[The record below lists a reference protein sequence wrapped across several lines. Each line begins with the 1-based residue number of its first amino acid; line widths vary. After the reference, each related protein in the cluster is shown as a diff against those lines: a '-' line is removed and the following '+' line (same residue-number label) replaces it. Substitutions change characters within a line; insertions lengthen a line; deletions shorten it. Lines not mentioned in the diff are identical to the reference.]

1 MTLRITQNDH
11 VKGDLNMNGKMKRRG
26 ICSLVFTIFIFTLAS
41 TLPAEAHELEN
52 LRETSKA
59 FSTIA
64 KNAVPAVVFI
74 KVEKTIET
82 GSRRGSGAPNQYNDP
97 YGFFGDEFFERFFR
111 DRMPQQPREYRQSG
125 QGSGFIISDDGYIL
139 TNNHVVGEADIITV
153 KTHDGREFDAK
164 LVGADGKSD
173 VAVIKIEGENLPTM
187 PLGDSDRLEIGEWV
201 IAVGNPF
208 GLAETLT
215 FGIVSAKGRS
225 TVGIADY
232 EDFIQTDAAIN
243 PGNSGG
249 PLINLDGEAIGINT
263 AIYSQSGGSVGIGFA
278 ISINM
283 AKSIKEQII
292 TEGKVTRGQLGV
304 LISDLTNDVA
314 DYFDLDST
322 KGVVVNEVVEGSPA
336 QNAGLEAGDIILKIN
351 GRDVEG
357 MGQLRNQIASIEPGT
372 PIELVVNR
380 RGNEKTLSVKIG
392 ELSDVSAR
400 AERTEPSRKLGL
412 TVQDLT
418 EEMNRLYGGKQV
430 QGVIVSAVAPESEAY
445 RKGLRPGTI
454 ILSVNQKEV
463 RSVDEFNKALQEST
477 QYKKVLLLIS
487 ERGYSRFVAL
497 PFE

>member
-1 MTLRITQNDH
+1 M
-11 VKGDLNMNGKMKRRG
+11 KGDLKMNGKMKRRSG
-26 ICSLVFTIFIFTLAS
+26 VCLLVFTVLIFMLAS
-41 TLPAEAHELEN
+41 NLPSDAGELEA
-52 LRETSKA
+52 LRNTSKA
-59 FSTIA
+59 FSAVA

-74 KVEKTIET
+74 NVEKTIDT
-82 GSRRGSGAPNQYNDP
+82 GSIRGPSAPDRYNDP
-97 YGFFGDEFFERFFR
+97 FDFFGDEFFERFFR
-111 DRMPQQPREYRQSG
+111 DRIPQQPREYRQTG

-139 TNNHVVGEADIITV
+139 TNNHVVGNADVITV
-153 KTHDGREFDAK
+153 KTHDGREFDAE
-164 LVGADGKSD
+164 LVGTDEKSD

-201 IAVGNPF
+201 IAIGNPF
-208 GLAETLT
+208 GLTETLT

-263 AIYSQSGGSVGIGFA
+263 AIFSRSGGSMGIGFA
-278 ISINM
+278 IPINM
-283 AKSIKEQII
+283 AKNIKDQLVS
-292 TEGKVTRGQLGV
+292 EGKVTRGQLGV

-314 DYFDLDST
+314 DYFGLDST
-322 KGVVVNEVVEGSPA
+322 KGVVVNEVLEGSPA
-336 QNAGLEAGDIILKIN
+336 QAAGLEAGDVILKIN
-351 GRDVEG
+351 DRQVES
-357 MGQLRNQIASIEPGT
+357 MGQLRNYIASIEPGT
-372 PIELVVNR
+372 TIDLVVNR
-380 RGNEKTLSVKIG
+380 KGREKTLPVKIS

-400 AERTEPSRKLGL
+400 AGTSEPSRKLGL

-418 EEMNRLYGGKQV
+418 EDMSRLYGLRRT
-430 QGVIVSAVAPESEAY
+430 QGVIISSVEPDSEAY

-454 ILSVNQKEV
+454 IVSVNQKEV
-463 RSVDEFNKALQEST
+463 RSVDEYNKALQEST
-477 QYKKVLLLIS
+477 KSKKVLLLIS